1 MLICATIP
9 KLEINAIFARNALI
23 GIQDCIARYQSS
35 LWRRKMKIFNTAIL
49 LLIFSMNAMAGNDNV
64 VTHPASLIVKDTTD
78 KVLVLLE
85 EKKSPKE
92 VNNLINDIILPH
104 FNFQQMSKWTLGKE
118 WGRLDEGKQTL
129 FVENFQQLLVNTY
142 ATALTEFDNQSID
155 ILPAKSGKNKSIAVV
170 PTVISLPNAKPMQIS
185 YMMMNGDEGWKVIDM
200 SISGV
205 SLIKNYRAT
214 YASQIRKDGFD
225 ALMEKLIKKNE
236 LAGL

>member
-92 VNNLINDIILPH
+92 INNGASWMKASEH
-104 FNFQQMSKWTLGKE
+104 C
-118 WGRLDEGKQTL
+118 
-129 FVENFQQLLVNTY
+129 LLNI
-142 ATALTEFDNQSID
+142 FS
-155 ILPAKSGKNKSIAVV
+155 
-170 PTVISLPNAKPMQIS
+170 S
-185 YMMMNGDEGWKVIDM
+185 YSSTPIP
-200 SISGV
+200 
-205 SLIKNYRAT
+205 RP
-214 YASQIRKDGFD
+214 
-225 ALMEKLIKKNE
+225 
-236 LAGL
+236 